1 MTDGERLLTVLGK
14 DGYTIVVEFSDLK
27 QREEIVKE
35 AESKGMKCKSISME
49 DFYPAYRGH
58 RYFDLRNPTT
68 RESFSLDYLLHSW
81 EMDQKHSHGGEVDE
95 WFIH

>member
-35 AESKGMKCKSISME
+35 AESKGMECKSISME
-49 DFYPAYRGH
+49 DFYPTYRGH

-68 RESFSLDYLLHSW
+68 RESFSLDYLLHCW